1 MISVLEPERGLMT
14 RNDEIRKELTAIAS
28 RNGGLTP
35 KTLLD
40 VAKNPESQ
48 LHQYFTW
55 DDTEAARKYREAQ
68 AYELIRRVKVT
79 IETHDAKEITVRAF
93 WPVKQVERD
102 GTINAGRPG
111 SYLPLADAMR
121 DEGALA
127 QIIAAAKSELRAF
140 SVKYSQ
146 LNRVAE
152 LSGVFEAIE
161 EVVA

>member
-1 MISVLEPERGLMT
+1 MISILEPERGSLT

-28 RNGGLTP
+28 RKGGLTP

-40 VAKNPESQ
+40 VAKNPKSQ

-55 DDTEAARKYREAQ
+55 DNTEAARKYREAQ

-79 IETHDAKEITVRAF
+79 IETPDAKEITVRAF

-127 QIIAAAKSELRAF
+127 QIISAAKSELRAF
-140 SVKYSQ
+140 SVKYRQ

-161 EVVA
+161 EAVA

>member
-1 MISVLEPERGLMT
+1 MT

-40 VAKNPESQ
+40 VAKSPESQ

>member
-1 MISVLEPERGLMT
+1 MVSILEPERGSLT
-14 RNDEIRKELTAIAS
+14 RNDEIRNELTAIAS
-28 RNGGLTP
+28 RKGGLTP
-35 KTLLD
+35 KTLLA
-40 VAKNPESQ
+40 VAQNPESQ

-55 DDTEAARKYREAQ
+55 DDTVAARKFREFQ
-68 AYELIRRVKVT
+68 AYELIRRVKVR
-79 IETHDAKEITVRAF
+79 IETPDSKEITVRAF

-111 SYLPLADAMR
+111 SYLPLAEAMQN
-121 DEGALA
+121 EGALA

-140 SVKYSQ
+140 SVKYRQ

-161 EVVA
+161 EAI

>member
-1 MISVLEPERGLMT
+1 MVSILEPERGSLS
-14 RNDEIRKELTAIAS
+14 RNDEIRKELTVIAAS
-28 RNGGLTP
+28 NGGLTP
-35 KTLLD
+35 KTLLA
-40 VAKNPESQ
+40 VAQSPKSQ

-55 DDTEAARKYREAQ
+55 DDTEAARKFREFQ

-79 IETHDAKEITVRAF
+79 IETPDAKEITVRAF
-93 WPVKQVERD
+93 WPVKQIERD

-111 SYLPLADAMR
+111 SYLPLAEAMQN
-121 DEGALA
+121 EGALA

-140 SVKYSQ
+140 SVKYRQ

-161 EVVA
+161 EAV

>member
-1 MISVLEPERGLMT
+1 MISILEPERGSLT
-14 RNDEIRKELTAIAS
+14 RNDEIRKELTAIAN
-28 RNGGLTP
+28 RKGGLTP
-35 KTLLD
+35 KTLLA
-40 VAKNPESQ
+40 VAQNPKSR

-55 DDTEAARKYREAQ
+55 DDTEAARKFREFQ

-79 IETHDAKEITVRAF
+79 IETPDAKEITVRAF

-111 SYLPLADAMR
+111 SYLPLAEAMQN
-121 DEGALA
+121 EGALA

-140 SVKYSQ
+140 SVKYKQ

-161 EVVA
+161 EIV

>member
-1 MISVLEPERGLMT
+1 MVSILEPERGSLT
-14 RNDEIRKELTAIAS
+14 RNDEIRNELTAIAS
-28 RNGGLTP
+28 RKGGLTP
-35 KTLLD
+35 KTLLT
-40 VAKNPESQ
+40 VAQNPKSQ

-55 DDTEAARKYREAQ
+55 DDTEAARKFREFQ

-79 IETHDAKEITVRAF
+79 IETPDAKEITVRAF
-93 WPVKQVERD
+93 WPVKQIERD

-111 SYLPLADAMR
+111 SYLPLAEAMQN
-121 DEGALA
+121 EGALA

-140 SVKYSQ
+140 SVKYRQ

-161 EVVA
+161 EAI